1 MLEQCKIVTCT
12 VFVIPFV
19 KRIDTTIL
27 THFLYLF
34 FSAVKAKNVVTLSV
48 DDIFAQ
54 PGIGVP
60 GVSSTDTSHGLFI
73 GGMQGFLYLNA
84 MINTININTICNIF
98 SGHPRTD
105 RLTGLQTSANYVG
118 CIKNIVIE
126 NVPLQVEP
134 EMLRGDIMSHVCPTI

>member
-1 MLEQCKIVTCT
+1 MTSLPNLVLVFRECPRQILLMDYSLEVRRAFYTSIPRSIPSIL
-12 VFVIPFV
+12 IPFA
-19 KRIDTTIL
+19 I
-27 THFLYLF
+27 
-34 FSAVKAKNVVTLSV
+34 
-48 DDIFAQ
+48 
-54 PGIGVP
+54 
-60 GVSSTDTSHGLFI
+60 
-73 GGMQGFLYLNA
+73 
-84 MINTININTICNIF
+84 IF

>member
-1 MLEQCKIVTCT
+1 MDYSLEVC
-12 VFVIPFV
+12 
-19 KRIDTTIL
+19 R
-27 THFLYLF
+27 
-34 FSAVKAKNVVTLSV
+34 A
-48 DDIFAQ
+48 
-54 PGIGVP
+54 
-60 GVSSTDTSHGLFI
+60 
-73 GGMQGFLYLNA
+73 FLYLNT